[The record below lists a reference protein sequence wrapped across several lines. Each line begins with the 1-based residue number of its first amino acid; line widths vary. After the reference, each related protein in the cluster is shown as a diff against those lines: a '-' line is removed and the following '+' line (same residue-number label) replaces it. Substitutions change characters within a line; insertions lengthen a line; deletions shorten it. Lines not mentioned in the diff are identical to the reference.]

1 MQLSLTA
8 VRYGVWALCEVG
20 DEHCINKEI
29 AVKFNVFLFVQ
40 YCAEYLING
49 DLCFAEQTGD
59 CDLI

>member
-20 DEHCINKEI
+20 DEHCFNKEI
-29 AVKFNVFLFVQ
+29 AWKLKVFVFVQ
-40 YCAEYLING
+40 YCAEHLINA
-49 DLCFAEQTGD
+49 DLCFAEQSD